1 MTDSEKD
8 PRTRPAD
15 LADDEPAIDDDLATA
30 EAKSRSVDER
40 VPEIFGTDR
49 AKSVEAPAPAAFVP
63 QGGIAMPGGVE
74 DIGPGEAVLD
84 KEREHLRIPRQR
96 G

>member
-1 MTDSEKD
+1 MAKEKD

-15 LADDEPAIDDDLATA
+15 VAEDEPLADDDLATA

-40 VPEIFGTDR
+40 IPEEFGVDR
-49 AKSVEAPAPAAFVP
+49 AKKVDMPAPGAYLP
-63 QGGIAMPGGVE
+63 QGGVAVPGGQE
-74 DIGPGEAVLD
+74 DTGPGEAVLE
-84 KEREHLRIPRQR
+84 KEREHLRIPKQR

>member
-1 MTDSEKD
+1 MADRDKD

-40 VPEIFGTDR
+40 IPEIFGIDR
-49 AKSVEAPAPAAFVP
+49 AKTIEGPAPAAYVP
-63 QGGIAMPGGVE
+63 QGGVAVPGGVE

-84 KEREHLRIPRQR
+84 KEREHLRIPKQR

>member
-1 MTDSEKD
+1 MADKEKD
-8 PRTRPAD
+8 PRTRPAG
-15 LADDEPAIDDDLATA
+15 LADDEPEVDDDLATA

-40 VPEIFGTDR
+40 VPEIFGIDR
-49 AKSVEAPAPAAFVP
+49 AKRVEAPSPAAYVP
-63 QGGIAMPGGVE
+63 QGGVAVPGRVE

-84 KEREHLRIPRQR
+84 KEREHLRIPKQR